1 MSLRLLTPLALALT
15 LAACGGAGSD
25 AGTDA
30 SAANDTSANAA
41 GATEPAEPEDVGVF
55 DLAIGDCLIDDT
67 EGEVAETTKVDC
79 TTPHLSEVY
88 HLFDLPGGAMPEGEA
103 MTAAVQAGCL
113 AAFEPYVGLDYDS
126 SEYVFTTLEPTPE
139 SWADGDREVV
149 CMLATQDD
157 SKITGSLRNAKR

>member
-1 MSLRLLTPLALALT
+1 MSLRLIAPLALILS
-15 LAACGGAGSD
+15 LSACGGGASD
-25 AGTDA
+25 ATTDA
-30 SAANDTSANAA
+30 TT
-41 GATEPAEPEDVGVF
+41 GTEPAETEDVGVF

-67 EGEVAETTKVDC
+67 EGEVAETTKIDC
-79 TTPHLSEVY
+79 AAPHLSEVY
-88 HLFDLPGGAMPEGEA
+88 HLFDLPGGTMPEGEA
-103 MTAAVQAGCL
+103 MNAAVQAGCL